1 MKKITQ
7 ILTACLLAVGLLS
20 TPAAFA
26 DSYDDAIVNFQ
37 RAPET
42 ERYFDSAYGYA
53 LFPTVGKGAFIV
65 GGAYGEGRVFRGK
78 DYIGDTKLSQLSVGF
93 SFGGEGYS
101 EIIFF
106 KNKRALDKFTEGNFE
121 FGAQTSAVAINVGA
135 NAQVG
140 TTGNSATAGQS
151 GAHNSSSASYVNDMA
166 VFIVTK
172 GGLMIDASVA
182 GQKFDFQPKK

>member
-1 MKKITQ
+1 MKRISQ
-7 ILTACLLAVGLLS
+7 FFAACLILLGLTS
-20 TPAAFA
+20 SPAFA
-26 DSYDDAIVNFQ
+26 DSYQDALVNFQ

-42 ERYFDSAYGYA
+42 ERYFNSAYGYA

-65 GGAYGEGRVFRGK
+65 GGAYGEGRVFRGTE
-78 DYIGDTKLSQLSVGF
+78 YVGDTKLSQLSVGF

-106 KNKRALDKFTEGNFE
+106 KNKRAFDKFTEGNFE

-151 GAHNSSSASYVNDMA
+151 GAHNSSRASYVNDMA

-182 GQKFDFQPKK
+182 GQKFDFSPKK